1 MRSWN
6 CGAAEELSSHKWGGD
21 TSAGIEQMSHQSA
34 GVPKVYQR
42 AGVPGVPKCS
52 HLWLEA
58 LTELRQIDQAELQTH
73 KWRPIAMEGG
83 TCSSCSGVLKTF
95 ENTKWRKA
103 KQM

>member
-1 MRSWN
+1 MEQV
-6 CGAAEELSSHKWGGD
+6 EELSSHKWGGD

-58 LTELRQIDQAELQTH
+58 LTKLRQIDQAELQTH
-73 KWRPIAMEGG
+73 KWRPIAMDGG
-83 TCSSCSGVLKTF
+83 TCFSCFSALTTHLKTQSG
-95 ENTKWRKA
+95 EKPNKC
-103 KQM
+103 